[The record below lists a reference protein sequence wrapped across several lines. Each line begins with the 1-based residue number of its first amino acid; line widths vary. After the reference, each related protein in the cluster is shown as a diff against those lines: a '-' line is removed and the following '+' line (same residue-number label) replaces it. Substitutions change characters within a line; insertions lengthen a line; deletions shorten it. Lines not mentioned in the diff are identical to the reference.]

1 MDSAAIQITSRS
13 PHRRAQASP
22 SSFHAH
28 EVQPQIAHQVEHAIQ
43 MRLIADLSN
52 EAGLLDIGFHVQPL
66 EGGHE
71 LLCQLSP
78 DSYPVSSRLQVA
90 SRHWRPAVSI
100 TLRAPSKA
108 FGTLLDR

>member
-52 EAGLLDIGFHVQPL
+52 EAGLLHIGFHVQPL

-90 SRHWRPAVSI
+90 SRNWRPAVRM
-100 TLRAPSKA
+100 TLRRLRKRSARLP
-108 FGTLLDR
+108 DR